1 MKTYKKLKF
10 VELKEFDLWDIKR
23 YTSKKLKSTF
33 NIEKLSNCIKEENRK
48 YKLYLEEDKTF
59 EKIENNENNFNELI
73 EILKERNNI
82 FKEKLKEKI
91 REKMEYERG
100 E

>member
-33 NIEKLSNCIKEENRK
+33 NIEKL
-48 YKLYLEEDKTF
+48 
-59 EKIENNENNFNELI
+59 KITIIISVLL
-73 EILKERNNI
+73 LK
-82 FKEKLKEKI
+82 
-91 REKMEYERG
+91 
-100 E
+100 